1 MQIWDIGIR
10 LFHWSIALAFVLNY
24 FLLEPGETAHQI
36 AGYYAFAWLIF
47 RVVWGFLGPQR
58 ARFSDFF
65 PTPSRIKT
73 HITQLKQR
81 QLPRDAGHNPLGG
94 VVILL
99 MMVLL
104 AYQATTGFM
113 LEEVDAFYG
122 SSMLEDLHEL
132 GAHTLF
138 ALVCLH
144 IIAVIF
150 VQWWGRIQ
158 LIRPMITGR
167 RD

>member
-1 MQIWDIGIR
+1 MHIWDIGIR
-10 LFHWSIALAFVLNY
+10 LFHWSIALVFVLNY

-47 RVVWGFLGPQR
+47 RTVWGFIGPQR
-58 ARFSDFF
+58 ARFADFL
-65 PTPSRIKT
+65 PTPSRVKA
-73 HITQLKQR
+73 HLQHLKQR
-81 QLPRDAGHNPLGG
+81 QLPKDSGHNPLGG
-94 VVILL
+94 LVILL
-99 MMVLL
+99 MIGLF

-113 LEEVDAFYG
+113 LEEIDAFYG
-122 SSMLEDLHEL
+122 SSVLEQWHEW
-132 GAHTLF
+132 GAHALF

-144 IIAVIF
+144 IAAVVW

>member
-1 MQIWDIGIR
+1 MQVWDIGIR
-10 LFHWSIALAFVLNY
+10 LFHWSIALVFVLNY

-94 VVILL
+94 VVI
-99 MMVLL
+99 
-104 AYQATTGFM
+104 
-113 LEEVDAFYG
+113 
-122 SSMLEDLHEL
+122 
-132 GAHTLF
+132 
-138 ALVCLH
+138 
-144 IIAVIF
+144 F

>member
-1 MQIWDIGIR
+1 MHIWDIGIR
-10 LFHWSIALAFVLNY
+10 LFHWSIALVFVLNY
-24 FLLEPGETAHQI
+24 FLLEPGEIAHQI

-47 RVVWGFLGPQR
+47 RTVWGFIGPQR
-58 ARFSDFF
+58 ARFADFL
-65 PTPSRIKT
+65 PTPSRVKA
-73 HITQLKQR
+73 HLQHLKQR
-81 QLPRDAGHNPLGG
+81 QLPKDSGHNPLGG
-94 VVILL
+94 LVILL
-99 MMVLL
+99 MMGLF

-113 LEEVDAFYG
+113 LEEIDAFYG
-122 SSMLEDLHEL
+122 SSVLEQWHEW
-132 GAHTLF
+132 GAHALF

-144 IIAVIF
+144 IAAVVW